1 MSDENPTT
9 SFMQAMERMEDEA
22 RARHQPA
29 PMTLREIAERNASHY
44 SNSAYHVEHDRNGA
58 LPIRCVLT
66 LPNAK
71 LPHRAHEGDSGM
83 DLYAP
88 EAVVLQP
95 GIPRFV
101 DTGVVLELPRGYEG
115 QIRSRS
121 GLTKKGLT
129 ACSGLGTV
137 DSSYRGNIGVT
148 LLWHA
153 SPDNGAADTW
163 TLEAGSR
170 IAQLVIMP
178 VPRVELVEV
187 ESVEQLSKT
196 ERSDKGF
203 GSSGT

>member
-1 MSDENPTT
+1 VSDENPTT
-9 SFMQAMERMEDEA
+9 SFMQAMERIEDGG
-22 RARHQPA
+22 RTYPD
-29 PMTLREIAERNASHY
+29 PPTLREIAERNASHY
-44 SNSAYHVEHDRNGA
+44 SNLAYHIEHGRNGE

-71 LPHRAHEGDSGM
+71 LPRRAHEGDSGM

-88 EAVVLQP
+88 EDVVLQP

-121 GLTKKGLT
+121 GLTKQGVT

-148 LLWHA
+148 LLWHTQ
-153 SPDNGAADTW
+153 PGNGGEDTW

-203 GSSGT
+203 GSSGQ